1 MLERP
6 LRMHLERGRYTLIHI
21 SQPYSRRHRG
31 ELAEMVE
38 RMMLRMHLAARSPKI
53 SVFLPTADTREFDSH
68 A

>member
-31 ELAEMVE
+31 ELAEMGE
-38 RMMLRMHLAARSPKI
+38 RMMLRMRLLLVLQNVPF
-53 SVFLPTADTREFDSH
+53 FLPTADTREFDSH